1 MSSLKIL
8 VAAAAAL
15 TVSLSFAQGTPPH
28 PAANPAIGAGQRSTD
43 NTPMGT
49 TGTPGGPGMRAQGT
63 MGAGTAASTTAS
75 DTMSGSSSTMSRTD
89 RGASSMNSSGG
100 SHKAKSMHKRRKHHV
115 AKADR
120 N

>member
-1 MSSLKIL
+1 MSSLKFL

-28 PAANPAIGAGQRSTD
+28 PAANPATGAGQRSTD

-63 MGAGTAASTTAS
+63 MGAGSAATTTAT
-75 DTMSGSSSTMSRTD
+75 DTMSGGSSSTTS
-89 RGASSMNSSGG
+89 SSMNSSGG
-100 SHKAKSMHKRRKHHV
+100 SHKAKRMHKRHKHHV